1 MEVNTTSTTDPVN
14 YYNKLN
20 TFILNPMVFIIVLLI
35 IIAYFVF
42 SSSLGNNE
50 SSGFSSITSSDS
62 SGSGSKVMG
71 IIIVII
77 LVFLIIVNAFEYF
90 FSVNVT
96 AYLTDLFTNKPK
108 IDIVVDQST
117 FQPSTVPT
125 IKFKKQVFNIPGN
138 YYNYSNAKAL
148 CQAYGSKLATYKQ
161 VEDSYDNGGEWCN
174 YGWSEGQM
182 ALFPTQQKTFDNLQ
196 KIKSHEN
203 DCGRPGINGGFMA
216 NPNIRFGVNC
226 YGNKP
231 KITEEEEELMKTAT
245 PYPETVKDIA
255 FQKRV
260 DFWKDKVDQIL
271 VSPFNYNT
279 WGSF

>member
-20 TFILNPMVFIIVLLI
+20 TFILNPMVFVIVLLI

-42 SSSLGNNE
+42 SSSLGNSE
-50 SSGFSSITSSDS
+50 SSSFSSSDS
-62 SGSGSKVMG
+62 SGSGGKVMG

-77 LVFLIIVNAFEYF
+77 LVFLIIVNAFQYF
-90 FSVNVT
+90 FSVNIT

-138 YYNYSNAKAL
+138 YYNYPNAKAL

-196 KIKSHEN
+196 KIKDHEN
-203 DCGRPGINGGFMA
+203 DCGRPGVNGGFMA

-231 KITEEEEELMKTAT
+231 KITQEEEDLMKTAT
-245 PYPETVKDIA
+245 PYPETIQDIA

-260 DFWKDKVDQIL
+260 DFWKDKIDQIL
-271 VSPFNYNT
+271 VSPFNYDT